1 MTAVLPPGYT
11 VRAATLA
18 DYTLAFDLANAYA
31 LHLNGRL
38 DLTDPELI
46 RLDWL
51 NAGFQPETD
60 VHLVFAADGRLAALL
75 ETWLTSQPPVHPWN
89 WTCVHPDH
97 EGRGLREY
105 LLTIAESRSS
115 AALALVDPGLR
126 VAPRTG
132 TEHHNPVARASIEK
146 MGWVYVRSYYRME
159 VDLNAAPPLPVLPA
173 GIIIRPY
180 DPASELEAVFR
191 CFVDS
196 FRDHYGFVEQP
207 FERGLAEF
215 RHNLLEEPGY
225 DPNFWF
231 VAVDGDQIAGIC
243 ICRPVDMEDPQSGWV
258 NELGVRRA
266 WRKRGLGESLL
277 KTAFAAFYAR
287 GQKRAGLGVDAS
299 SLTGAL
305 RLYERAGMRPVRQFD
320 NYEKEL
326 RPGRE
331 IATQTV

>member
-1 MTAVLPPGYT
+1 MHAVLPPGYT
-11 VRAATLA
+11 CRAGTLS
-18 DYTLAFDLANAYA
+18 DYHLVFELANAAA
-31 LHLNGRL
+31 LRLNGRV

-51 NAGFQPETD
+51 NEGFQPEND
-60 VHLVFAADGRLAALL
+60 VHLVFAADGTLAAML

-89 WTCVHPDH
+89 WTCVHPEH

-105 LLTIAESRSS
+105 LLSVGEARSR
-115 AALALVDPGLR
+115 AALDLTEASLR

-132 TEHHNPVARASIEK
+132 TEHHNLPARASIEK
-146 MGWVYVRSYYRME
+146 MGWTYIRSFYRME
-159 VDLNAAPPLPVLPA
+159 TELSAPPQVPAAPA
-173 GIIIRPY
+173 GITVRPY
-180 DPASELEAVFR
+180 DPATELEAVYR

-207 FERGLAEF
+207 FARGFAEF
-215 RHNLLEEPGY
+215 KHNLVDEPGY
-225 DPNFWF
+225 DPKFWF
-231 VAVDGDQIAGIC
+231 VAVDGGEIAGIC
-243 ICRPVDMEDPQSGWV
+243 LCRPVDAEDPESGWV

-266 WRKRGLGESLL
+266 WRKRGLGEILL
-277 KTAFAAFYAR
+277 KTAFAAFYTR

-305 RLYERAGMRPVRQFD
+305 RLYERAGMHAARQFD

-326 RPGRE
+326 RPGLE
-331 IATQTV
+331 ISTQTV